1 MCTTTT
7 SDAYLIVFLGMEI
20 SNAAQ
25 PSVLALFK
33 VELDIS
39 ELKRDDLSI
48 DRIDSCIALAM
59 NAEANIDDKLITPLL
74 ERFLCVDLKNSDS
87 DPFLSSLLN
96 LLDPVKQNLFGEPTY
111 LFRRYYSVW
120 VELNMLKKDVWT
132 ELRYMRGKNKLINSN
147 LDLDKVELQACQLIY
162 DFILDQFAKARR
174 ILLKS
179 SRFVYYPELSFF
191 GLQPEFENN
200 TIFELQKSIADRAWN
215 LKEKH
220 ASWKTTK
227 SSLHNFWAKGELDF
241 CQIRFP
247 EFQSTWYDSVEE
259 MLALHMVFTSE
270 LEEKELHVV
279 SSLRAVDAV
288 YGENMRTESLLSY
301 TVDQAASDS
310 LKKYMSRH
318 LGERKVPLN
327 FKLMP
332 EEAALIDLTDD
343 PIYEPLKHIFEK
355 LISDFCKSLFESG
368 SQMVRAGT
376 SFNEVS
382 WYRNESTKEEFKSYV
397 LKHYFR
403 IGNEYPMRV
412 VYYCI
417 DKQSMQLASF
427 GLHYQ
432 AQKDLPSFSEALRTW
447 DMFNL
452 ATYDRQSGYTSW
464 IFNNTEV
471 IGVDDLFER
480 LVFLDERASRIGKDF
495 QSMRAY
501 KNEEL
506 LEGDSFDDDQEFYE
520 RQADYYLNE
529 GDVSWHERMDQE
541 DLDRAFDED
550 Y

>member
-1 MCTTTT
+1 M
-7 SDAYLIVFLGMEI
+7 DI
-20 SNAAQ
+20 SNVAL

-33 VELDIS
+33 VESDIS

-48 DRIDSCIALAM
+48 DKIDSCIALAM
-59 NAEANIDDKLITPLL
+59 NADANIDDKLITPLL
-74 ERFLCVDLKNSDS
+74 ERFLCVDLKNMDS
-87 DPFLSSLLN
+87 DPFLRSLLN

-111 LFRRYYSVW
+111 LFRRYYPVW
-120 VELNMLKKDVWT
+120 VELNMLKKDIWT
-132 ELRYMRGKNKLINSN
+132 ELRHMRGKNKLINSN

-162 DFILDQFAKARR
+162 DFILDQFANARR

-200 TIFELQKSIADRAWN
+200 TIFELQKSIADRVWN

-220 ASWKTTK
+220 ANWKTTQ
-227 SSLHNFWAKGELDF
+227 SSLHNFCAKGELDF

-247 EFQSTWYDSVEE
+247 KFHSTMYEFGEILE
-259 MLALHMVFTSE
+259 LHMVFTSE

-279 SSLRAVDAV
+279 YSPYAFDRV
-288 YGENMRTESLLSY
+288 NMGPKSLLSY
-301 TVDQAASDS
+301 SVDQAASDS

-318 LGERKVPLN
+318 IGERDCPLN
-327 FKLMP
+327 FELLPK
-332 EEAALIDLTDD
+332 EAALMDLTDD
-343 PIYEPLKHIFEK
+343 PIYEPLERICEK

-376 SFNEVS
+376 AFNEVS

-403 IGNEYPMRV
+403 IGNERGGLE

-427 GLHYQ
+427 RLHWE
-432 AQKDLPSFSEALRTW
+432 AQKDLPTFSEALRTW

-495 QSMRAY
+495 RSMRAY

-506 LEGDSFDDDQEFYE
+506 LEGGSFDDDQEFYE